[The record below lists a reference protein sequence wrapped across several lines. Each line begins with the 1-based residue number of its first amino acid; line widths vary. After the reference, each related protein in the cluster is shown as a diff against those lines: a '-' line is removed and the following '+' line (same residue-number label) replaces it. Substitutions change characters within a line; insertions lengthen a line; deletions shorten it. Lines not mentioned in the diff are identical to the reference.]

1 MESVELALAPFFTIE
16 SGVLALVPETT
27 PCIEHD
33 VVLSP
38 QITDQWCQR
47 TLVRLMGHATL
58 ATQSILPILFANPE
72 TALQTLRNTHAQRP
86 DKILKAL
93 YEHIYVIVVH
103 FIREWWQLNGLH
115 QGTIVSITRRGVYFK
130 MSLALTHSTTIEL
143 CTALANH
150 VRLAT
155 VGLSSA
161 IFAEPVTTLVRAIGH
176 NVHTPSFSGFNVA
189 LRGHVVALHMA
200 RYTHTLDL
208 SQLYTEDGVE
218 TAPVGFDLVPQFQAK
233 FASVL
238 GMPLPPNAHQ
248 AIQTLIAFIGAI
260 YPHCFKTAPDGSA
273 VFSITVARQRSILLF
288 FLRIFNDHGLLS
300 RSTQDVLYKH
310 PTKMRLM
317 YPIPVYDT
325 EQTPLYPFIFT
336 EGEHYDQVISAF
348 LALCPFN
355 TVLFPIFKIRSY
367 DPVVD
372 HPTFM
377 EYLKTQNHLPLY
389 PFPAMP
395 DSTVVGFTFLDGFLC
410 LGDKHRKGM
419 EYTSPHLSWIPWA
432 QANPR
437 DHVGLAE
444 RTCHAFAGNQIDALL
459 AITMHTGEPPH
470 YHWLYFF
477 LQQLNGSTDPMF
489 QAIYAIVLIV
499 LKQLRSFTASTA
511 VRVHDIEDMQA
522 WQDMT
527 VAEWECVE
535 YLLMVMGWTL
545 GVHCNFPVILWLQGA
560 PNTGKSTIVSFVESM
575 ATTSAKL
582 NPADNSKHLLNIL
595 HTTASGAIV
604 ADALVVVDDVQRPLP
619 YLAIQQLCSIVDPGP
634 SGSLSCDPKGA
645 DPLVLSKTQCRNVC
659 AIGAAN
665 IPTSAAFGADEHSS
679 GIYRRASVISLPVSS
694 TDADTNPSDILAEP
708 AVRAMLV
715 VLATTIGYYH
725 SKRCH
730 SHAPKPPALLQ
741 ALNTSYEQ
749 HCTDDIGDIVQQFVL
764 SALSPAHANANKAV
778 PCSDIH
784 LEFNRYYQKNIVTTA
799 EKRHITKAK
808 FTECLKQAIQ
818 AVFPDD
824 GIRFYSKLVYCV
836 ECYNIYSWEDPT
848 GQNHTHWLTLTE
860 AKANAQAK
868 GCQCCIPGR
877 DCRLISK
884 NSVFSNL
891 ILRIAE

>member
-1 MESVELALAPFFTIE
+1 MESVPLALAPFFTVE
-16 SGVLALVPETT
+16 SGVLALVPETALDT
-27 PCIEHD
+27 TYD
-33 VVLSP
+33 MVLYP
-38 QITDQWCQR
+38 QFTDQWFQR
-47 TLVRLMGHATL
+47 TLIRLLGHATL
-58 ATQSILPILFANPE
+58 ATRSILPTLFANPA
-72 TALQTLRNTHAQRP
+72 TALPALQHRYSHRPNQILR
-86 DKILKAL
+86 AL
-93 YEHIYVIVVH
+93 YDHIYVIIAH
-103 FIREWWQLNGLH
+103 FIRQWWQAHGQH
-115 QGTIVSITRRGVYFK
+115 QGTIVSITKTGIYFK
-130 MSLALTHSTTIEL
+130 LSLVLTHTTVVDL
-143 CTALANH
+143 CTALTDH
-150 VRLAT
+150 VRQAT
-155 VGLSSA
+155 TGLSST
-161 IFAEPVTTLVRAIGH
+161 IFAEPLTTLERDAT
-176 NVHTPSFSGFNVA
+176 TPPLTGFNLA
-189 LRGHVVALHMA
+189 WQGHVVALHAA

-208 SQLYTEDGVE
+208 SQLYAGVE
-218 TAPVGFDLVPQFQAK
+218 AAQVGFDLVPQFQAK
-233 FASVL
+233 FATVL
-238 GMPLPPNAHQ
+238 GLPLPPNAHQ
-248 AIQTLIAFIGAI
+248 AIHKLVDFIGAI
-260 YPHCFKTAPDGSA
+260 YPHCFKAAPDGST
-273 VFSITVARQRSILLF
+273 VFAITASRQRSILLF
-288 FLRIFNDHGLLS
+288 FLRIFNDYGLLS
-300 RSTQDVLYKH
+300 RSAQDVLYKH
-310 PTKMRLM
+310 PTKARLM
-317 YPIPVYDT
+317 YPVPVYDA
-325 EQTPLYPFIFT
+325 EQTPLYPFIYT
-336 EGEHYDQVISAF
+336 EGEHYDRVISLF

-395 DSTVVGFTFLDGFLC
+395 DPSVVGFAFLDGFLC
-410 LGDKHRKGM
+410 LGDKQRKGM
-419 EYTSPHLSWIPWA
+419 EYTAPHLSWVPWA
-432 QANPR
+432 QANSR

-444 RTCHAFAGNQIDALL
+444 RTCHAFVGDQIDALL
-459 AITMHTGEPPH
+459 AIPMHTEEPSQ

-477 LQQLNGSTDPMF
+477 IQQLNGPTDPMF
-489 QAIYAIVLIV
+489 RAIYAIVLIV

-511 VRVHDIEDMQA
+511 VRVHDINDMQA

-527 VAEWECVE
+527 VAEWNCVE
-535 YLLMVMGWTL
+535 YLVMVMGWTL

-575 ATTSAKL
+575 ATTAAKL

-595 HTTASGAIV
+595 HPTASGAIV

-665 IPTSAAFGADEHSS
+665 IPTSIAFGADEHSS
-679 GIYRRASVISLPVSS
+679 GIYRRASVVSLPVSS
-694 TDADTNPSDILAEP
+694 TEADTNPSDILAEP

-715 VLATTIGYYH
+715 VLATTTGFYH

-741 ALNTSYEQ
+741 SLNTNYEQ

-764 SALSPAHANANKAV
+764 FALSPTHPDANKAM

-784 LEFNRYYQKNIVTTA
+784 LEFNLYYQKKIASTA

-808 FTECLKQAIQ
+808 FTDCLKKAVQD
-818 AVFPDD
+818 VFPDEA
-824 GIRFYSKLVYCV
+824 IRYYAKLVYCV

-848 GQNHTHWLTLTE
+848 GQNHTHWLTLSE
-860 AKANAQAK
+860 AKTNAQTK
-868 GCQCCIPGR
+868 GCQCNTPGR

-884 NSVFSNL
+884 NGVFSNL
-891 ILRIAE
+891 HLRTTE